1 MVTWTFVVDTDKF
14 RYAQVAEKELLAYL
28 AEKDP
33 TLRNVDQLITEYVS
47 SVLEVNQPDVPGIG
61 LNARILFSK
70 TSSLPSPKTP
80 RTDFGKRISK

>member
-1 MVTWTFVVDTDKF
+1 MDNDGF
-14 RYAQVAEKELLAYL
+14 RYAQVAEKELQAYL

-47 SVLEVNQPDVPGIG
+47 SIPELNGPDFSGIAP
-61 LNARILFSK
+61 NAKTLFSK
-70 TSSLPSPKTP
+70 TLSLPSPKIP

>member
-1 MVTWTFVVDTDKF
+1 M
-14 RYAQVAEKELLAYL
+14 AGEELQAYL

-47 SVLEVNQPDVPGIG
+47 SILELNGPDFPGIAPS
-61 LNARILFSK
+61 ARTLFSK
-70 TSSLPSPKTP
+70 TLSLPSPKIP

>member
-1 MVTWTFVVDTDKF
+1 MDNDGF
-14 RYAQVAEKELLAYL
+14 RYAQVAEKELQAYL

-47 SVLEVNQPDVPGIG
+47 SIPELNGPDFSGIAP
-61 LNARILFSK
+61 NAKTLFSK
-70 TSSLPSPKTP
+70 TLSLPLPKIP

>member
-1 MVTWTFVVDTDKF
+1 MDTDKF
-14 RYAQVAEKELLAYL
+14 RYAQVAEKELQAYL

-47 SVLEVNQPDVPGIG
+47 SILEVNQSDFSGID

-70 TSSLPSPKTP
+70 TSSLPSPKIP
-80 RTDFGKRISK
+80 KTDFGKRISK